1 LIFIPNEGT
10 AEDFAEDAHLDLV
23 TVQKDGKWYISPGY
37 TVAENVRNAEAFA
50 NSPDFGRAFELVE
63 SQTGGAASPEAAVQ
77 EFMTSIETFDS
88 DTMLRLVDPL
98 ATPYLHDYEPLIEDD
113 GEFRRDVIDLGLEID
128 EVELGVSEWQGNTL
142 VTFEQVSAR
151 SPDWSLFFDARTWC
165 VTIEERD
172 DIEETCIKEEM
183 QAEFER
189 EDLDIDINELIPE
202 EVGVVVIERNGR
214 WYLSPLGTMG
224 YYADQTAEGL
234 AQVQSEIDSNTELLN
249 DLSSLLFTQGPIAG
263 EGRLATT
270 QSSSG
275 IVGVAFDL
283 TGFPSVAL
291 SESIALGR
299 VTSDEPGAFTNE
311 IQFSEDFDR
320 LTTKATPL
328 TGDDWVVLVDT
339 TLEDAEMPAIGAE
352 TDGSVT
358 VELFEPQII
367 EMDDSGYSGQIDSE
381 GRPQIIE
388 FAGSATLVI
397 DGALMTEVAWWS
409 NSSAYF
415 PGDGTSQI
423 WLPDAVIVWGEPG
436 AQFEITVEQ

>member
-1 LIFIPNEGT
+1 
-10 AEDFAEDAHLDLV
+10 
-23 TVQKDGKWYISPGY
+23 
-37 TVAENVRNAEAFA
+37 
-50 NSPDFGRAFELVE
+50 
-63 SQTGGAASPEAAVQ
+63 
-77 EFMTSIETFDS
+77 
-88 DTMLRLVDPL
+88 
-98 ATPYLHDYEPLIEDD
+98 
-113 GEFRRDVIDLGLEID
+113 
-128 EVELGVSEWQGNTL
+128 
-142 VTFEQVSAR
+142 
-151 SPDWSLFFDARTWC
+151 
-165 VTIEERD
+165 VTIEEPD

-234 AQVQSEIDSNTELLN
+234 AQVQSEVEANAELVN
-249 DLSSLLFTQGPIAG
+249 DFYSLLFTQGPIAG
-263 EGRLATT
+263 QGRLATT

-436 AQFEITVEQ
+436 AQFEIAVEQ